1 MAGFTK
7 KLILGLGISLGLWG
21 LTEVVV
27 GNLFLEDLRNW
38 ASPPPAKQ
46 EEITLYGN
54 PYLIFENVPGSWST
68 ANQHVNFT
76 ANINSMGFRAPELA
90 IPKPDGIRRFI
101 TTGDSSVY
109 GFGVND
115 EAVFSSVAAT
125 KLGYK
130 VEPINAAV
138 PGYSSYQSLNL
149 LKLRGFKME
158 PDLLVIA
165 NIWSDNNFDAFVD
178 KNVLALYSGYEASV
192 SGSAKRVLARS
203 AIYRVLDW
211 RLRLKEH
218 RSNIIQKRKVGWQV
232 GSNEHIGLRR
242 VEIND
247 YANNLETMVQMAIN
261 NGAEVVFVM
270 LANEE
275 DIEQTAGDKAWTP
288 YRKVMEE
295 TARRYGAPLINVPEL
310 FRRSGLSKHEL
321 FLDEMHPTVQGH
333 KIMGEALAE
342 LLMSHDWVNGG
353 PLMTEFD
360 GSDRPQYTDPF
371 IKGATSSGSI
381 TGFTDDAGPTKI
393 EGTIKFDGYKSGM
406 IQIDALSAGRSQ
418 TVLNVV
424 KQQGPGQF
432 MIPIGQPR
440 KVILRAYIDPEG
452 DGPDADDPLIDLGKT
467 VLSLDQNPTQRVL
480 IDLDAKEV
488 RPQ

>member
-1 MAGFTK
+1 MAGFAK
-7 KLILGLGISLGLWG
+7 KLMFGVGISLGLWG
-21 LTEVVV
+21 LTELIV

-38 ASPPPAKQ
+38 ASPPPPKQ
-46 EEITLYGN
+46 DEITMYGN
-54 PYLIFENVPGSWST
+54 PYLIFENVPGTWST
-68 ANQHVNFT
+68 SNQHVNFT
-76 ANINSMGFRAPELA
+76 ANINSMGFRAPELS

-115 EAVFSSVAAT
+115 ADVFSSVAAT

-149 LKLRGFKME
+149 LKLRGFKMQ

-218 RSNIIQKRKVGWQV
+218 RNNIIQKRKVGWQV

-247 YANNLETMVQMAIN
+247 YAENLESMVQMAMSN
-261 NGAEVVFVM
+261 NAEVVFVM

-275 DIEQTAGDKAWTP
+275 DIEQTSGDKAWTP
-288 YRKVMEE
+288 YRNVMEE

-310 FRRSGLSKHEL
+310 FRRSGLSKSDL

-333 KIMGEALAE
+333 QIMGNALAE
-342 LLMSHDWVNGG
+342 LLLSHDWVNGG
-353 PLMTEFD
+353 PIMTEFD
-360 GSDRPQYTDPF
+360 GSDRPSYEDPF
-371 IKGATSSGSI
+371 IKGATSSGPI
-381 TGFTDDAGPTKI
+381 TSFEAGSGPTKI
-393 EGTIKFDGYKSGM
+393 EGVIKFDGYQGGM

-440 KVILRAYIDPEG
+440 KVSLRAYIDPEG
-452 DGPDADDPLIDLGKT
+452 DGPDADDPLIDLSKT
-467 VLSLDQNPTQRVL
+467 ILSLDQNPTQRVI